1 VDGAAAP
8 KVERVATAH
17 FTWLRRELKVDTEAA
32 LQPIETEVSRLG
44 SGAAR
49 TLLTLELGGAVPM
62 TELARIEER
71 LGNMAPQLF
80 HLAYDMAA
88 ISVFADAADL
98 EALSSPSLADIARR
112 LKETSERGG
121 DDAAVAARALRR
133 LFTLARQSEAGA
145 RS

>member
-1 VDGAAAP
+1 MA
-8 KVERVATAH
+8 
-17 FTWLRRELKVDTEAA
+17 
-32 LQPIETEVSRLG
+32 S
-44 SGAAR
+44 
-49 TLLTLELGGAVPM
+49 
-62 TELARIEER
+62 LARIEER

-80 HLAYDMAA
+80 HLVYDLAG

-133 LFTLARQSEAGA
+133 LFILARQSEAGA